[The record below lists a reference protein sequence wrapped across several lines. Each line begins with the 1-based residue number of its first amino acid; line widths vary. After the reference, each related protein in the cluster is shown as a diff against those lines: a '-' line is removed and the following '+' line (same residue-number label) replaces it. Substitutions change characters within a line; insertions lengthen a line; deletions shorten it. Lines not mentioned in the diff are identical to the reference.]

1 MDNTKKAKKAVD
13 VSPGKAHETNS
24 EDFDHTDPA
33 ILSENTNDHKEIEK
47 TSRIISHISYF
58 GFADAAPNDPLYQ
71 EAFEC
76 AKYLTEKGFIAINGG
91 GPGTMRAVSE
101 GAKAA
106 KGTAIGVTFYPKDI
120 TNFEGR
126 DPENP
131 MDQEIVTKNYLERTL
146 KLIEL
151 GDVFVIFRGGTGTVS
166 EFGMA
171 WGLAKL
177 YFGHHKPLILYGE
190 YWNDIIKAFKEN
202 MRIRS
207 DAFKVYKVV
216 NTPEEAYRAILSFE
230 NMVQLNKEEKN
241 IEEKAFQ
248 L

>member
-1 MDNTKKAKKAVD
+1 MKNIKQ
-13 VSPGKAHETNS
+13 
-24 EDFDHTDPA
+24 
-33 ILSENTNDHKEIEK
+33 
-47 TSRIISHISYF
+47 ISYF
-58 GFADAAPNDPLYQ
+58 GFADANQNDPLYQ

-76 AKYLTEKGFIAINGG
+76 AKYLTSKGLMAINGG

-106 KGTAIGVTFYPKDI
+106 GGTVIGVTFYPKDI

-131 MDQEIVTKNYLERTL
+131 LDEEFKTANYLERTL
-146 KLIEL
+146 KLLEL
-151 GDVFVIFRGGTGTVS
+151 GDAYVVFRGGTGTIS

-171 WGLAKL
+171 WGMARL

-190 YWNDIIKAFKEN
+190 YWNNIVRAFIEN
-202 MRIRS
+202 MRIREE
-207 DAFKVYKVV
+207 DLKVYKVV
-216 NTPEEAYRAILSFE
+216 NTPEEAYQALEGFE
-230 NMVQLNKEEKN
+230 AALTQKDN
-241 IEEKAFQ
+241 IHAAEKAFQ